1 MKEVTVKLTLDD
13 KGAIKSAEN
22 IQDSIKD
29 IGDEAEKTGDK
40 VEGVGKS
47 ASKSKK
53 GFATMAKGLK
63 SVGVA
68 LKAAGIGLVIAL
80 VAGLTEAFSR
90 NKRIMDGVSIVLG
103 TIQEVFTQVA
113 DALIA
118 TYDAVA
124 QSSDNFDAL
133 GKVMSGILTVAISPF
148 QLAFY
153 GIKQALLAAQ
163 LAWEDSF
170 FGDGDE
176 AKMAELRKG
185 IQETSADITRIADAS
200 MEAAIS
206 VGDNISEAIDEVVSI
221 TEIASKNLSKVNI
234 KAANETAKAH
244 KAATDA
250 AIIAQAEAAKNIALF
265 DRQAEQQRQIRDDA
279 NKSIKERQEAN
290 VKLGEIL
297 EKQEKELLKQAAA
310 VEAGAR
316 AEFAKNNSI
325 QNRAALIAAEAATA
339 QVLADIEGKRSEQ
352 KSNTN
357 TLLLE
362 EKGLITSVT
371 NAEGERQKQQREFDA
386 EQEVDPLVKLEKQKT
401 ALELENEAILEDLE
415 AKRLLYA
422 EGTQQRVDAEQDYL
436 NKKQGIDNQLVA
448 NTTATNNQ
456 IIENDKATAEAKASI
471 QDATFNAISGGLN
484 ILKQLGEESKAMQA
498 AVLIGESAVG
508 ISKMVIGKTT
518 ADLADTAFAA
528 TLGPGGPAYLTTK
541 KLLNK
546 VNLGIGIA
554 SNVAATAKGLAA
566 LGKGGAPQG
575 GAEGGAEGG
584 ATAPAFNLVEGSES
598 NAIQQSIQGQENA
611 VKAYVVSG
619 EVTTAQ
625 SADRNIVEGS
635 GF

>member
-1 MKEVTVKLTLDD
+1 MKEVKIKLKVDDTEAVKAAKDIE
-13 KGAIKSAEN
+13 KGV
-22 IQDSIKD
+22 KD
-29 IGDEAEKTGDK
+29 IGKQAEKTDK
-40 VEGVGKS
+40 EVEAIGVTAGN
-47 ASKSKK
+47 SKR
-53 GFATMAKGLK
+53 GFAIMAKAISKVGL
-63 SVGVA
+63 A

-80 VAGLTEAFSR
+80 IAGLTEAFSR
-90 NKRIMDGVSIVLG
+90 NKRVMDGINIVLG
-103 TIQEVFTQVA
+103 TIQEVFSQVA

-133 GKVMSGILTVAISPF
+133 GKVVSSLITIALYPLELT
-148 QLAFY
+148 FY
-153 GIKQALLAAQ
+153 TLLQASQALRVGY
-163 LAWEDSF
+163 EKM
-170 FGDGDE
+170 FGDDE
-176 AKMAELRKG
+176 SVKKAQEEMDKTTLKIILLNTEVSKAGGELV
-185 IQETSADITRIADAS
+185 DNFV
-200 MEAAIS
+200 EA
-206 VGDNISEAIDEVVSI
+206 VGEVSN
-221 TEIASKNLSKVNI
+221 IASVASENLSKVSI
-234 KAANETAKAH
+234 KAASETAKAH

-250 AIIAQAEAAKNIALF
+250 AIIAQALAAKNIALF

-297 EKQEKELLKQAAA
+297 EKQEEALLKQAAA

-316 AEFAKNNSI
+316 AEVAKNDSI
-325 QNRAALIAAEAATA
+325 ENRAALIAAEAASA

-386 EQEVDPLVKLEKQKT
+386 EQEVDPLAKLQKQKSNLEK
-401 ALELENEAILEDLE
+401 ENTAILEDLE

-436 NKKQGIDNQLVA
+436 NQKQGINNQLVA

-456 IIENDKATAEAKASI
+456 IIENDKATADAKASI
-471 QDATFNAISGGLN
+471 QDASLKTISGGLN
-484 ILKQLGEESKAMQA
+484 LLKQLGEDSKALQA
-498 AVLIGESAVG
+498 TALIGESAVG
-508 ISKMVIGKTT
+508 IAEMVINKSK
-518 ADLADTAFAA
+518 ADLAAQPLLSNPATAAA
-528 TLGPGGPAYLTTK
+528 GATAL
-541 KLLNK
+541 LLNK
-546 VNLGIGIA
+546 INLGIGIA
-554 SNVAATAKGLAA
+554 TNVAATAKGLAA
-566 LGKGGAPQG
+566 LGKGGAPAGGDAGAG
-575 GAEGGAEGG
+575 GAE
-584 ATAPAFNLVEGSES
+584 APAFNLVEGSES

-611 VKAYVVSG
+611 VKAFVVSG
-619 EVTTAQ
+619 DVTTAQ

>member
-1 MKEVTVKLTLDD
+1 MKEVKVKLTLDD
-13 KGAIKSAEN
+13 KEAVKAT
-22 IQDSIKD
+22 KD
-29 IGDEAEKTGDK
+29 IEKGLKDVGKQAEKTDQEVETIGVTAGGTK
-40 VEGVGKS
+40 V
-47 ASKSKK
+47 
-53 GFATMAKGLK
+53 GFNIMAKAISKVGL
-63 SVGVA
+63 A

-80 VAGLTEAFSR
+80 IAGLTEAFSR
-90 NKRIMDGVSIVLG
+90 NKQVMDGINIVLG
-103 TIQEVFTQVA
+103 TIQEVFSQVA

-124 QSSDNFDAL
+124 SASENFDAL
-133 GKVMSGILTVAISPF
+133 GKVMGSILTLFINPF
-148 QLAFY
+148 KIAFF
-153 GIKQALLAAQ
+153 GIQQALLAVQ

-170 FGDGDE
+170 FGGGDE
-176 AKMAELRKG
+176 AKMARLNLD
-185 IQETSADITRIADAS
+185 ILETKK
-200 MEAAIS
+200 AIS
-206 VGDNISEAIDEVVSI
+206 DTAYEMIDAGKDIVNNFSEAVTEVANI
-221 TEIASKNLSKVNI
+221 AEIASENFSKVSI
-234 KAANETAKAH
+234 KAASETAKAY

-250 AIIAQAEAAKNIALF
+250 AIIAQALAAKNIALF

-290 VKLGEIL
+290 LKLGEIL
-297 EKQEKELLKQAAA
+297 EKQEEALLKQAAA

-316 AEFAKNNSI
+316 AEVAKNNSI
-325 QNRAALIAAEAATA
+325 DNRAALIAAEAASA

-471 QDATFNAISGGLN
+471 QDASLKTISGGLN
-484 ILKQLGEESKAMQA
+484 LLKQLGEDSKALQA
-498 AVLIGESAVG
+498 TALIGESAVG
-508 ISKMVIGKTT
+508 IAEMVINKSK
-518 ADLADTAFAA
+518 ADLVAQPLLSNPATAAA
-528 TLGPGGPAYLTTK
+528 GATAL
-541 KLLNK
+541 LLNK
-546 VNLGIGIA
+546 INLGIGIA
-554 SNVAATAKGLAA
+554 TNVAATAKGLAA
-566 LGKGGAPQG
+566 LGKGGAPAGGDAGAG
-575 GAEGGAEGG
+575 GAE
-584 ATAPAFNLVEGSES
+584 APAFNLVEGTES
-598 NAIQQSIQGQENA
+598 NAIQQSITGQDNA
-611 VKAYVVSG
+611 VKAFVVSG
-619 EVTTAQ
+619 DVTTAQ
-625 SADRNIVEGS
+625 SADRRIVEGS

>member
-53 GFATMAKGLK
+53 GFATMGKGIK
-63 SVGVA
+63 AVGTA
-68 LKAAGIGLVIAL
+68 FKAAGIGLVVAL

-133 GKVMSGILTVAISPF
+133 GKVMGGLLTIAITPLKLSF
-148 QLAFY
+148 YAIKLAL
-153 GIKQALLAAQ
+153 QQAQ
-163 LAWEDSF
+163 LTWEDSF
-170 FGDGDE
+170 FGGGDE
-176 AKMAELRKG
+176 EKMAQLRLDIG
-185 IQETSADITRIADAS
+185 ETKT
-200 MEAAIS
+200 AIS
-206 VGDNISEAIDEVVSI
+206 EVADEAVEAGKDVVTNFAEAVTEVGNI
-221 TEIASKNLSKVNI
+221 TEIASENLSKVNI

-250 AIIAQAEAAKNIALF
+250 AIIAQAMAAKNIALF

-297 EKQEKELLKQAAA
+297 EKQEEALLKQAAA

-316 AEFAKNNSI
+316 ADVARNDSI
-325 QNRAALIAAEAATA
+325 ENRAALIAAEAASA

-371 NAEGERQKQQREFDA
+371 NAEKERNKIKRDFEA
-386 EQEVDPLVKLEKQKT
+386 EQELDPLAKLQKQKSNLEK
-401 ALELENEAILEDLE
+401 ENTAILEDLE

-436 NKKQGIDNQLVA
+436 NQKQGIDNQLVA
-448 NTTATNNQ
+448 NTTATNKQ
-456 IIENDKATAEAKASI
+456 ITENDKAAAAAKVAI
-471 QDATFNAISGGLN
+471 QEQGLKVAGQAFS
-484 ILKQLGEESKAMQA
+484 LLGQLGEDNKALQA
-498 AVLIGESAVG
+498 TALIGES
-508 ISKMVIGKTT
+508 
-518 ADLADTAFAA
+518 
-528 TLGPGGPAYLTTK
+528 
-541 KLLNK
+541 
-546 VNLGIGIA
+546 GIGIA
-554 SNVAATAKGLAA
+554 KMIIANNTANIAALATPQAVASSGASAAPVIAFNNISTALGVAATVAATAKGLAA
-566 LGKGGAPQG
+566 LGEGGAPTG
-575 GAEGGAEGG
+575 GDAGAGGG
-584 ATAPAFNLVEGSES
+584 ATAPAFNLVEGTES
-598 NAIQQSIQGQENA
+598 NAIQDSITNQDTA
-611 VKAYVVSG
+611 IKAIVVSG
-619 EVTTAQ
+619 DVTTAQ
-625 SADRNIVEGS
+625 SADRNAIDSS

>member
-1 MKEVTVKLTLDD
+1 MKEVKIKFTIDDNGAVKSIEEV
-13 KGAIKSAEN
+13 KQG
-22 IQDSIKD
+22 IKD
-29 IGDEAEKTGDK
+29 VGDEAEKTDKK
-40 VEGVGKS
+40 VEEVGKS

-53 GFATMAKGLK
+53 GFATMGKGIK
-63 SVGVA
+63 AVGTA
-68 LKAAGIGLVIAL
+68 LKAAGIGLITAL
-80 VAGLTEAFSR
+80 IAGLTEAFSR

-148 QLAFY
+148 QLAFF
-153 GIKQALLAAQ
+153 GIKKALLAAQ

-170 FGDGDE
+170 FGGGDE
-176 AKMAELRKG
+176 AKMAELRKE
-185 IQETSADITRIADAS
+185 IQETSADITEIADES
-200 MEAAIS
+200 MKAAIS
-206 VGDNISEAIDEVVSI
+206 VGDNISEAIDEVVNI
-221 TEIASKNLSKVNI
+221 TEIATKNLSKVNV
-234 KAANETAKAH
+234 KAANESAKAY
-244 KAATDA
+244 KAAKDA
-250 AIIAQAEAAKNIALF
+250 AIIAQAQAGKLIAEY

-297 EKQEKELLKQAAA
+297 EKQEKALLKQAAA

-316 AEFAKNNSI
+316 AEVAKNDSI
-325 QNRAALIAAEAATA
+325 DNRAALIAAEAASA

-386 EQEVDPLVKLEKQKT
+386 EQEIDPLVKLQKQKS
-401 ALELENEAILEDLE
+401 ALELENTAILEDLE

-448 NTTATNNQ
+448 NNTATNKQ
-456 IIENDKATAEAKASI
+456 IKANDQATADAKKAI
-471 QDATFNAISGGLN
+471 QDASLDAVATGFN
-484 ILKQLGEESKAMQA
+484 ILAGFAEENKELQA
-498 AVLIGESAVG
+498 ASIIASNAVG
-508 ISKMVIGKTT
+508 IAKNIIDTNAANAKLTLEGGVAAPALIT
-518 ADLADTAFAA
+518 ANFIRM
-528 TLGPGGPAYLTTK
+528 
-541 KLLNK
+541 
-546 VNLGIGIA
+546 GIGIA
-554 SNVAATAKGLAA
+554 SSVAATAKGLSA
-566 LGKGGAPQG
+566 LGKGGGDAG
-575 GAEGGAEGG
+575 GAGGGADAG
-584 ATAPAFNLVEGSES
+584 ATAPAFNLVEGTES
-598 NAIQQSIQGQENA
+598 NAIQDSITGQDNA
-611 VKAYVVSG
+611 VKAIVVSG
-619 EVTTAQ
+619 DVTTAQ
-625 SADRNIVEGS
+625 SADRNVIDSS

>member
-22 IQDSIKD
+22 IQGSIKD

-53 GFATMAKGLK
+53 GFATMGKGIK
-63 SVGVA
+63 AVGTA
-68 LKAAGIGLVIAL
+68 LKAAGIGLIVAL

-90 NKRIMDGVSIVLG
+90 NKRIMDGVSVVLG

-133 GKVMSGILTVAISPF
+133 GKVMGGILTVAISPF

-170 FGDGDE
+170 FGGGDE
-176 AKMAELRKG
+176 AKMAELRKE
-185 IQETSADITRIADAS
+185 IQDTSADITRIADAS

-221 TEIASKNLSKVNI
+221 TEIASENLSKVSI
-234 KAANETAKAH
+234 KAANETSKAY
-244 KAATDA
+244 KAAKDA
-250 AIIAQAEAAKNIALF
+250 AILAQAESAALRAGYELEAAELKKIRDNVNLSLEERIKANDDLAKVSKKAEEQMK
-265 DRQAEQQRQIRDDA
+265 RQAQLAINLAE
-279 NKSIKERQEAN
+279 
-290 VKLGEIL
+290 L
-297 EKQEKELLKQAAA
+297 ELK
-310 VEAGAR
+310 
-316 AEFAKNNSI
+316 KNNSI
-325 QNRAALIAAEAATA
+325 ENQAALIQANADLKAVEAEIAGKTEEVETNRVGLLNEQNALILTG
-339 QVLADIEGKRSEQ
+339 IESER
-352 KSNTN
+352 
-357 TLLLE
+357 
-362 EKGLITSVT
+362 
-371 NAEGERQKQQREFDA
+371 ERNKQQREFDA

-401 ALELENEAILEDLE
+401 ALELENEAILKDLE

-448 NTTATNNQ
+448 NT
-456 IIENDKATAEAKASI
+456 KATAEEQKKIDQEVADAKIGIQKASL
-471 QDATFNAISGGLN
+471 NAVSAGID
-484 ILKQLGEESKAMQA
+484 ILAGFAEENKDLQA
-498 AVLIGESAVG
+498 AALITSNAVG
-508 ISKMVIGKTT
+508 IATNII
-518 ADLADTAFAA
+518 DTNAA
-528 TLGPGGPAYLTTK
+528 NAKLSGTGPAAPGLIAA
-541 KLLNK
+541 NFIRMG
-546 VNLGIGIA
+546 VGIA
-554 SNVAATAKGLAA
+554 ASVAATAKGLSA
-566 LGKGGAPQG
+566 LGKGGAPSAG
-575 GAEGGAEGG
+575 GAEGGAAGG

>member
-13 KGAIKSAEN
+13 KGAVVAAKN

-29 IGDEAEKTGDK
+29 IGGEAEKTGDK

-221 TEIASKNLSKVNI
+221 TEIASENLSKVNI

-250 AIIAQAEAAKNIALF
+250 AIIAQAMAAKNIALF

-316 AEFAKNNSI
+316 AELAKNDSI
-325 QNRAALIAAEAATA
+325 DNRAALIAAEAASA

-386 EQEVDPLVKLEKQKT
+386 EQEVDPLLKLEKQKT

-436 NKKQGIDNQLVA
+436 NQKQGIDNQLVA
-448 NTTATNNQ
+448 NTKATNDQ
-456 IIENDKATAEAKASI
+456 IKANDQATADAKLGIQKSSLDAAS
-471 QDATFNAISGGLN
+471 
-484 ILKQLGEESKAMQA
+484 
-498 AVLIGESAVG
+498 SAVG
-508 ISKMVIGKTT
+508 I
-518 ADLADTAFAA
+518 LAGFAEE
-528 TLGPGGPAYLTTK
+528 
-541 KLLNK
+541 NK
-546 VNLGIGIA
+546 ELQAASIIASNAIGIA
-554 SNVAATAKGLAA
+554 TNIIDTNAANAKLTLEAGVAAPALITANFIRMGTGIAASIAATAQGLSA
-566 LGKGGAPQG
+566 LGKGGAPAGGDAGAG
-575 GAEGGAEGG
+575 GAE
-584 ATAPAFNLVEGSES
+584 APAFNLVEGSES
-598 NAIQQSIQGQENA
+598 NAIQQSIQGQDNA
-611 VKAYVVSG
+611 VKAFVVSG
-619 EVTTAQ
+619 DVTTAQ

>member
-22 IQDSIKD
+22 IQGSIKD

-53 GFATMAKGLK
+53 GFATMGKGIK
-63 SVGVA
+63 AVGTA
-68 LKAAGIGLVIAL
+68 FKAAGIGLVVAL

-90 NKRIMDGVSIVLG
+90 NKRIMDGVSVVLG

-133 GKVMSGILTVAISPF
+133 GKVMGGLLTIAITPLKLSF
-148 QLAFY
+148 YAIKLAL
-153 GIKQALLAAQ
+153 QAAQ

-170 FGDGDE
+170 FGGGDE
-176 AKMAELRKG
+176 EKMAQLRLDIG
-185 IQETSADITRIADAS
+185 ETKT
-200 MEAAIS
+200 AIS
-206 VGDNISEAIDEVVSI
+206 EVADEAVEAGKVVVTNFAEAVTEVGKI
-221 TEIASKNLSKVNI
+221 TDIASENLSKVNI

-250 AIIAQAEAAKNIALF
+250 AIIAQAMAAKNIALF

-316 AEFAKNNSI
+316 AEVAKNNSI
-325 QNRAALIAAEAATA
+325 DNRAALIAAEAATA

-371 NAEGERQKQQREFDA
+371 NAEKERNKIKRDFDA
-386 EQEVDPLVKLEKQKT
+386 EQELDPLAKLQKQKS
-401 ALELENEAILEDLE
+401 ALELENTAILEDLE
-415 AKRLLYA
+415 AKRLLFA

-436 NKKQGIDNQLVA
+436 NQKQGIDNQLVA
-448 NTTATNNQ
+448 VTTATNKQ
-456 IIENDKATAEAKASI
+456 IIENDKAAAAAKVAI
-471 QDATFNAISGGLN
+471 QEQGLKVAGQAFS
-484 ILKQLGEESKAMQA
+484 LLGQLGEDNKALQA
-498 AVLIGESAVG
+498 TALIGES
-508 ISKMVIGKTT
+508 
-518 ADLADTAFAA
+518 
-528 TLGPGGPAYLTTK
+528 
-541 KLLNK
+541 
-546 VNLGIGIA
+546 GIGIA
-554 SNVAATAKGLAA
+554 KMIIANNTANIAALATPQAVASSGVSAAPVIAFNNISTALGVAATVAATAKGLEA
-566 LGKGGAPQG
+566 LGEGGAPAG
-575 GAEGGAEGG
+575 GDAGAGGG

-598 NAIQQSIQGQENA
+598 NAIQNSIQGQENA
-611 VKAYVVSG
+611 VKAFVVSG
-619 EVTTAQ
+619 DVTTAQ

>member
-22 IQDSIKD
+22 IQGSIKD

-53 GFATMAKGLK
+53 GFATMGKGIK
-63 SVGVA
+63 AVGTA
-68 LKAAGIGLVIAL
+68 LKAAGIGLIVAL

-90 NKRIMDGVSIVLG
+90 NKRIMDGVSVVLG

-133 GKVMSGILTVAISPF
+133 GKVMGGILTVAISPF

-170 FGDGDE
+170 FGGGDE
-176 AKMAELRKG
+176 AKMAELRKE
-185 IQETSADITRIADAS
+185 IQDTSADITRIADAS

-221 TEIASKNLSKVNI
+221 TEIASENLSKVSI
-234 KAANETAKAH
+234 KAANETSKAY
-244 KAATDA
+244 KAAKDA
-250 AIIAQAEAAKNIALF
+250 AILAQAESAALRAGYELEAAELKKIRDNVNLSLEERIKANDDLAKVSKKAEEQMK
-265 DRQAEQQRQIRDDA
+265 RQAQLAINLAE
-279 NKSIKERQEAN
+279 
-290 VKLGEIL
+290 L
-297 EKQEKELLKQAAA
+297 ELK
-310 VEAGAR
+310 
-316 AEFAKNNSI
+316 KNNSI
-325 QNRAALIAAEAATA
+325 ENQAALIQANADLKAVEAEIAGKTEEVETNRVGLLNEQNALILTG
-339 QVLADIEGKRSEQ
+339 IESER
-352 KSNTN
+352 
-357 TLLLE
+357 
-362 EKGLITSVT
+362 
-371 NAEGERQKQQREFDA
+371 ERNKQQREFDA
-386 EQEVDPLVKLEKQKT
+386 EQEINPLVKLEKQKT
-401 ALELENEAILEDLE
+401 ALELENEAILKDLE

-448 NTTATNNQ
+448 NTKATNDQ
-456 IIENDKATAEAKASI
+456 IKATDQAVADAKLGIQKASL
-471 QDATFNAISGGLN
+471 DAAS
-484 ILKQLGEESKAMQA
+484 
-498 AVLIGESAVG
+498 SAVG
-508 ISKMVIGKTT
+508 I
-518 ADLADTAFAA
+518 LAGFAEE
-528 TLGPGGPAYLTTK
+528 
-541 KLLNK
+541 NK
-546 VNLGIGIA
+546 ELQAASIIASNAIGIA
-554 SNVAATAKGLAA
+554 TNIIDTNAANAKLTLEAGVAAPALITANFIRMGTGIAASIAATAQGLSA
-566 LGKGGAPQG
+566 LGKGGDSSAGGAGATG
-575 GAEGGAEGG
+575 GAE
-584 ATAPAFNLVEGSES
+584 APAFNLVEGSES

-611 VKAYVVSG
+611 VKAFVVSG
-619 EVTTAQ
+619 DVTTAQ
-625 SADRNIVEGS
+625 SADRRIVEGS

>member
-1 MKEVTVKLTLDD
+1 MKEVKVKLTLDD
-13 KGAIKSAEN
+13 KEAVKAT
-22 IQDSIKD
+22 KD
-29 IGDEAEKTGDK
+29 IEKGLKDVGKQAEKTDQEVETIGITAGGTK
-40 VEGVGKS
+40 V
-47 ASKSKK
+47 
-53 GFATMAKGLK
+53 GFNIMAKAISKVGL
-63 SVGVA
+63 A
-68 LKAAGIGLVIAL
+68 LKAAGIGLVISL
-80 VAGLTEAFSR
+80 IAGVTEAFSR
-90 NKRIMDGVSIVLG
+90 NKQVMDGINIVLG
-103 TIQEVFTQVA
+103 TIQEVFSQVA

-124 QSSDNFDAL
+124 SASENFDAL
-133 GKVMSGILTVAISPF
+133 GKVMGGILTLFINPF
-148 QLAFY
+148 KIAFF
-153 GIKQALLAAQ
+153 GIQQALLAVQ

-170 FGDGDE
+170 FGGGDE
-176 AKMAELRKG
+176 AKMARLNLD
-185 IQETSADITRIADAS
+185 ILETKK
-200 MEAAIS
+200 AIS
-206 VGDNISEAIDEVVSI
+206 DTAYEMIDAGKDIVNNFSEAVTEVANI
-221 TEIASKNLSKVNI
+221 AEIASENFSKVSI
-234 KAANETAKAH
+234 KAASETAKAY

-250 AIIAQAEAAKNIALF
+250 AIIAQALAAKNIALF

-290 VKLGEIL
+290 LKLGEIL
-297 EKQEKELLKQAAA
+297 EKQEEALLKQAAA

-316 AEFAKNNSI
+316 AEVAKNNSI
-325 QNRAALIAAEAATA
+325 DNRAALIAAEAASA

-401 ALELENEAILEDLE
+401 AFELENEAILEDLE

-448 NTTATNNQ
+448 NTKATNDQ
-456 IIENDKATAEAKASI
+456 IKANDQATADAKLGIQKASL
-471 QDATFNAISGGLN
+471 DAASSAVD
-484 ILKQLGEESKAMQA
+484 ILAGFAEENKELQA
-498 AVLIGESAVG
+498 ASIIASNA
-508 ISKMVIGKTT
+508 
-518 ADLADTAFAA
+518 
-528 TLGPGGPAYLTTK
+528 
-541 KLLNK
+541 
-546 VNLGIGIA
+546 IGIA
-554 SNVAATAKGLAA
+554 TNIIDTNAANAKLTLEAGVAAPALITANFIRMGTGIAASIAATAQGLSA
-566 LGKGGAPQG
+566 LGKGGDSSAGGAGATG
-575 GAEGGAEGG
+575 GAE
-584 ATAPAFNLVEGSES
+584 APAFNLVEGSES

>member
-1 MKEVTVKLTLDD
+1 MKEVKVKLTLDD
-13 KGAIKSAEN
+13 KEAVKAT
-22 IQDSIKD
+22 KD
-29 IGDEAEKTGDK
+29 IEKGLKDVGKQAEKTDQEVETIGVTAGGTK
-40 VEGVGKS
+40 V
-47 ASKSKK
+47 
-53 GFATMAKGLK
+53 GFNIMAKAISKVGL
-63 SVGVA
+63 A

-80 VAGLTEAFSR
+80 IAGLTEAFSR
-90 NKRIMDGVSIVLG
+90 NKRVMDGINIVLG
-103 TIQEVFTQVA
+103 TIQEVFSQVA

-124 QSSDNFDAL
+124 SASENFDAL
-133 GKVMSGILTVAISPF
+133 GKVMGGILTLFINPF
-148 QLAFY
+148 KIAFF
-153 GIKQALLAAQ
+153 GIQQALLAAQ

-170 FGDGDE
+170 FGGGDE
-176 AKMAELRKG
+176 AKMARLNLD
-185 IQETSADITRIADAS
+185 ILETKK
-200 MEAAIS
+200 AIS
-206 VGDNISEAIDEVVSI
+206 DTAYEMIDAGKDIVNNFSEAVTEVANI
-221 TEIASKNLSKVNI
+221 AEIASENFSKVSI
-234 KAANETAKAH
+234 KAASETAKAY

-250 AIIAQAEAAKNIALF
+250 AIIAQALAAKNIALF

-290 VKLGEIL
+290 LKLGEIL
-297 EKQEKELLKQAAA
+297 EKQEEALLKQAAA

-316 AEFAKNNSI
+316 AEVAKNNSI
-325 QNRAALIAAEAATA
+325 DNRAALIAAEAASA

-401 ALELENEAILEDLE
+401 AFELENEAILEDLE

-448 NTTATNNQ
+448 NTKATNDQ
-456 IIENDKATAEAKASI
+456 IKANDQATADAKLGIQKASL
-471 QDATFNAISGGLN
+471 DAASSAVD
-484 ILKQLGEESKAMQA
+484 ILAGFAEENKELQA
-498 AVLIGESAVG
+498 ASIIASNA
-508 ISKMVIGKTT
+508 
-518 ADLADTAFAA
+518 
-528 TLGPGGPAYLTTK
+528 
-541 KLLNK
+541 
-546 VNLGIGIA
+546 IGIA
-554 SNVAATAKGLAA
+554 TNIIDTNAANAKLTLEAGVAAPALITANFIRMGTGIAASIAATAQGLSA
-566 LGKGGAPQG
+566 LGKGGDSSAGGAGATG
-575 GAEGGAEGG
+575 GAE
-584 ATAPAFNLVEGSES
+584 APAFNLVEGSES
-598 NAIQQSIQGQENA
+598 NAIQNSIQGQDNA

>member
-1 MKEVTVKLTLDD
+1 MKDVIVKLTIDD
-13 KGAIKSAEN
+13 KGAIKSVEN
-22 IQDSIKD
+22 MQSAIKD
-29 IGDEAEKTGDK
+29 VGDEAEKTDKK
-40 VEGVGKS
+40 VEEVGKS

-53 GFATMAKGLK
+53 GFATMSKGIK
-63 SVGVA
+63 AVGTA
-68 LKAAGIGLVIAL
+68 LKAAGIGLIVAL

-113 DALIA
+113 DALIS
-118 TYDAVA
+118 TYEAVA

-133 GKVMSGILTVAISPF
+133 GKVMGGILTLFINPF
-148 QLAFY
+148 KIAFFGIQLALQ
-153 GIKQALLAAQ
+153 QAQ
-163 LAWEDSF
+163 FAWEDSF
-170 FGDGDE
+170 FGGGDE
-176 AKMAELRKG
+176 DKLAKLQLD
-185 IQETSADITRIADAS
+185 ILETQKSIRDTGDEMIDAGKDI
-200 MEAAIS
+200 
-206 VGDNISEAIDEVVSI
+206 VNNFSEAVSEVGNI
-221 TEIASKNLSKVNI
+221 TDIATTNLSKVSI
-234 KAANETAKAH
+234 KAANETAKAY

-279 NKSIKERQEAN
+279 NRSIKERQEAN

-297 EKQEKELLKQAAA
+297 EKQEEALLKQAAA

-316 AEFAKNNSI
+316 AEVAKNDSI
-325 QNRAALIAAEAATA
+325 DNRAALIAAEAATA

-371 NAEGERQKQQREFDA
+371 NAEKERQKQLRDFEA
-386 EQEVDPLVKLEKQKT
+386 EQELDPLAKLQKQKSNLEK
-401 ALELENEAILEDLE
+401 ENTAILEDLE
-415 AKRLLYA
+415 AKRLLFA

-436 NKKQGIDNQLVA
+436 NQKQVIDNQLIA
-448 NTTATNNQ
+448 NNTATNEQ
-456 IIENDKATAEAKASI
+456 IKENDKATADAKAAI
-471 QDATFNAISGGLN
+471 QGATLDTISGGLN

-518 ADLADTAFAA
+518 ADLADTAYAA

-566 LGKGGAPQG
+566 LGKGGAPQDG
-575 GAEGGAEGG
+575 NEGAEGGAE
-584 ATAPAFNLVEGSES
+584 APAFNLVEGTES
-598 NAIQQSIQGQENA
+598 NAIQDSITSQDNA
-611 VKAYVVSG
+611 VKAVVVSG
-619 EVTTAQ
+619 DVTTAQ
-625 SADRNIVEGS
+625 SADRNIVDSS

>member
-1 MKEVTVKLTLDD
+1 MKDVIVKLTIDD
-13 KGAIKSAEN
+13 TGAVKAVKNIKDAIKDVGE
-22 IQDSIKD
+22 
-29 IGDEAEKTGDK
+29 EAEKTDKEVEAIGVAAGDT
-40 VEGVGKS
+40 
-47 ASKSKK
+47 KK
-53 GFATMAKGLK
+53 GFGIMARAISK
-63 SVGVA
+63 VGTA
-68 LKAAGIGLVIAL
+68 LKATGIGLVVAL
-80 VAGLTEAFSR
+80 IAGLTEAFTR
-90 NKRIMDGVSIVLG
+90 NKEVMDGVSIVLG
-103 TIQEVFTQVA
+103 TIQEVFSQITNAIVS
-113 DALIA
+113 
-118 TYDAVA
+118 TYKAI
-124 QSSDNFDAL
+124 SSTSDNFDAL
-133 GKVMSGILTVAISPF
+133 GKVISSLITISLYPLELT
-148 QLAFY
+148 FY
-153 GIKQALLAAQ
+153 TLLQASQALRVGY
-163 LAWEDSF
+163 EKM
-170 FGDGDE
+170 FGDDE
-176 AKMAELRKG
+176 SVKKA
-185 IQETSADITRIADAS
+185 QEEMDKTTLKLILLNT
-200 MEAAIS
+200 
-206 VGDNISEAIDEVVSI
+206 EVVKAGGELVDNFVEAVGEVSN
-221 TEIASKNLSKVNI
+221 IASVASENLSKVSI
-234 KAANETAKAH
+234 KAASETAKAH

-250 AIIAQAEAAKNIALF
+250 AIIAQAMAAKNIALF

-316 AEFAKNNSI
+316 AEVARNNSVE
-325 QNRAALIAAEAATA
+325 NRAALIAAEAATA

-471 QDATFNAISGGLN
+471 QDASLGTIKNGLN
-484 ILKQLGEESKAMQA
+484 LLKQLGEDSKALQA
-498 AVLIGESAVG
+498 TALIGESAVG
-508 ISKMVIGKTT
+508 IAEMVINKSK
-518 ADLADTAFAA
+518 ADLVAQPLLSNPATATAGA
-528 TLGPGGPAYLTTK
+528 TAL
-541 KLLNK
+541 LLNK
-546 VNLGIGIA
+546 INLGIGIA
-554 SNVAATAKGLAA
+554 TNVAATAKGLAA
-566 LGKGGAPQG
+566 LGKGGAPAGG
-575 GAEGGAEGG
+575 GAEGGGAE
-584 ATAPAFNLVEGSES
+584 APAFNLVEGSES

-611 VKAYVVSG
+611 VKAFVVSG
-619 EVTTAQ
+619 DVTTAQ
-625 SADRNIVEGS
+625 SADRRIVEGS

>member
-1 MKEVTVKLTLDD
+1 MKEVKVKLTLDD
-13 KGAIKSAEN
+13 TEAVKAT
-22 IQDSIKD
+22 KD
-29 IGDEAEKTGDK
+29 IEKGLKDVGKQAEKTDQEVETIGVTAGGTK
-40 VEGVGKS
+40 V
-47 ASKSKK
+47 
-53 GFATMAKGLK
+53 GFNIMAKAISKVGL
-63 SVGVA
+63 A

-80 VAGLTEAFSR
+80 IAGLTEAFSR
-90 NKRIMDGVSIVLG
+90 NKRVMDGINIVLG
-103 TIQEVFTQVA
+103 TIQEVFSQVA
-113 DALIA
+113 DALID

-124 QSSDNFDAL
+124 SASENFDAL
-133 GKVMSGILTVAISPF
+133 GKVMGGILTLFINPF
-148 QLAFY
+148 KIAFF
-153 GIKQALLAAQ
+153 GIQQALLAVQ

-170 FGDGDE
+170 FGGGDE
-176 AKMAELRKG
+176 AKMARLNLD
-185 IQETSADITRIADAS
+185 ILETKK
-200 MEAAIS
+200 AIS
-206 VGDNISEAIDEVVSI
+206 DTAYEMIDAGKDIVNNFSEAVTEVANI
-221 TEIASKNLSKVNI
+221 AEIASENFSKVSI
-234 KAANETAKAH
+234 KAASETAKAY

-250 AIIAQAEAAKNIALF
+250 AIIAQALAAKNIALF

-290 VKLGEIL
+290 LKLGEIL
-297 EKQEKELLKQAAA
+297 EKQEEALLKQAAA

-316 AEFAKNNSI
+316 AEVAKNNSI
-325 QNRAALIAAEAATA
+325 DNRAALIAAEAASA

-401 ALELENEAILEDLE
+401 AFELENEAILEDLE

-448 NTTATNNQ
+448 NTKATNDQ
-456 IIENDKATAEAKASI
+456 IKANDQATADAKLGIQKASL
-471 QDATFNAISGGLN
+471 DAASSAVD
-484 ILKQLGEESKAMQA
+484 ILAGFAEENKELQA
-498 AVLIGESAVG
+498 ASIIASNA
-508 ISKMVIGKTT
+508 
-518 ADLADTAFAA
+518 
-528 TLGPGGPAYLTTK
+528 
-541 KLLNK
+541 
-546 VNLGIGIA
+546 IGIA
-554 SNVAATAKGLAA
+554 TNIIDTNAANAKLTLEAGVAAPALITANFIRMGTGIAASIAATAQGLSA
-566 LGKGGAPQG
+566 LGKGGDSSAGGAGATG
-575 GAEGGAEGG
+575 GAE
-584 ATAPAFNLVEGSES
+584 APAFNLVEGSES
-598 NAIQQSIQGQENA
+598 NAIQNSIQGQDNA

>member
-1 MKEVTVKLTLDD
+1 MKEVKIKLKVDDTEAVKAT
-13 KGAIKSAEN
+13 
-22 IQDSIKD
+22 KD
-29 IGDEAEKTGDK
+29 IEKGLKDVGKQAEKTDQ
-40 VEGVGKS
+40 EIETIGVTAGN
-47 ASKSKK
+47 SKR
-53 GFATMAKGLK
+53 GFAIMAKAISKVGL
-63 SVGVA
+63 A

-80 VAGLTEAFSR
+80 IAGLTEAFSR
-90 NKRIMDGVSIVLG
+90 NKRVMDGINIVLG
-103 TIQEVFTQVA
+103 TIQEVFSQVA

-133 GKVMSGILTVAISPF
+133 GKVVSSLITIALYPLELT
-148 QLAFY
+148 FY
-153 GIKQALLAAQ
+153 TLLQASQALRVGY
-163 LAWEDSF
+163 EKM
-170 FGDGDE
+170 FGDDE
-176 AKMAELRKG
+176 SVKKAQEEMDKTTLKIILLNTEVSKAGGELV
-185 IQETSADITRIADAS
+185 DNFV
-200 MEAAIS
+200 EA
-206 VGDNISEAIDEVVSI
+206 VGEVSN
-221 TEIASKNLSKVNI
+221 IASVASENLSKVSI
-234 KAANETAKAH
+234 KAASETAKAH

-250 AIIAQAEAAKNIALF
+250 AIIAQAMAAKNIALF

-297 EKQEKELLKQAAA
+297 EKQEEALLKQAAA

-316 AEFAKNNSI
+316 AEVAKNDSI
-325 QNRAALIAAEAATA
+325 ENRAALIAAEAASA

-386 EQEVDPLVKLEKQKT
+386 EQEVDPLAKLQKQKSNLEK
-401 ALELENEAILEDLE
+401 ENTAILEDLE

-436 NKKQGIDNQLVA
+436 NQKQGINNQLVA

-471 QDATFNAISGGLN
+471 QDASLKTISGGLN
-484 ILKQLGEESKAMQA
+484 LLKQLGEDSKALQA
-498 AVLIGESAVG
+498 TALIGESAVG
-508 ISKMVIGKTT
+508 IAEMVINKSK
-518 ADLADTAFAA
+518 ADLVAQPLLSNPATAAA
-528 TLGPGGPAYLTTK
+528 GATAL
-541 KLLNK
+541 LLNK
-546 VNLGIGIA
+546 INLGIGIA
-554 SNVAATAKGLAA
+554 TNVAATAKGLAA
-566 LGKGGAPQG
+566 LGKGGAPADAG
-575 GAEGGAEGG
+575 GAE
-584 ATAPAFNLVEGSES
+584 APAFNLVEGSES

-611 VKAYVVSG
+611 VKAFVVSG

>member
-1 MKEVTVKLTLDD
+1 MKEVKVKLTLDD
-13 KGAIKSAEN
+13 TEAVKAT
-22 IQDSIKD
+22 KD
-29 IGDEAEKTGDK
+29 IEKGLKDVGKQAEKTDQEVETIGVTAGGTK
-40 VEGVGKS
+40 V
-47 ASKSKK
+47 
-53 GFATMAKGLK
+53 GFNIMAKAISKVGL
-63 SVGVA
+63 A

-80 VAGLTEAFSR
+80 IAGLTEAFSR
-90 NKRIMDGVSIVLG
+90 NKRVMDGINIVLG
-103 TIQEVFTQVA
+103 TIQEVFSQVA
-113 DALIA
+113 DALID

-124 QSSDNFDAL
+124 SASENFDAL
-133 GKVMSGILTVAISPF
+133 GKVMGGILTLFINPF
-148 QLAFY
+148 KIAFF
-153 GIKQALLAAQ
+153 GIQQALLAVQ

-170 FGDGDE
+170 FGGGDE
-176 AKMAELRKG
+176 AKMARLNLD
-185 IQETSADITRIADAS
+185 ILETKK
-200 MEAAIS
+200 AIS
-206 VGDNISEAIDEVVSI
+206 DTAYEMIDAGKDIVNNFSEAVTEVANI
-221 TEIASKNLSKVNI
+221 AEIASENFSKVSI
-234 KAANETAKAH
+234 KAASETAKAY

-250 AIIAQAEAAKNIALF
+250 AIIAQALAAKNIALF

-290 VKLGEIL
+290 LKLGEIL
-297 EKQEKELLKQAAA
+297 EKQEEALLKQAAA

-316 AEFAKNNSI
+316 AEVAKNNSI
-325 QNRAALIAAEAATA
+325 DNRAALIAAEAASA

-401 ALELENEAILEDLE
+401 ALKLENEAILKDLE

-448 NTTATNNQ
+448 NTKATNDQ
-456 IIENDKATAEAKASI
+456 IKANDQATADAKLGIQKASL
-471 QDATFNAISGGLN
+471 DAASSAVD
-484 ILKQLGEESKAMQA
+484 ILAGFAEENKELQA
-498 AVLIGESAVG
+498 ASIIASNA
-508 ISKMVIGKTT
+508 
-518 ADLADTAFAA
+518 
-528 TLGPGGPAYLTTK
+528 
-541 KLLNK
+541 
-546 VNLGIGIA
+546 IGIA
-554 SNVAATAKGLAA
+554 TNIIDTNAANAKLTLEAGVAAPALITANFIRMGTGIAASIAATAQGLSA
-566 LGKGGAPQG
+566 LGKGGDSSAGGAGATG
-575 GAEGGAEGG
+575 GAE
-584 ATAPAFNLVEGSES
+584 APAFNLVEGSES
-598 NAIQQSIQGQENA
+598 NAIQNSIQGQDNA